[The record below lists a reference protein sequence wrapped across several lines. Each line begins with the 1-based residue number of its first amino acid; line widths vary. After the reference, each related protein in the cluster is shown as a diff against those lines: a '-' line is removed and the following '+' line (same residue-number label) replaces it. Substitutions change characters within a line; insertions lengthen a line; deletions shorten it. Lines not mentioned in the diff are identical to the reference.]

1 MYKVIH
7 YFTDLQDFNHPYNV
21 GDIFPR
27 SGVTV
32 TLERLK
38 ELSSDKNKQKKPLIK
53 LEGSEREAKTHT
65 KTEINRMPTAE
76 LKELAKKQGI
86 LNAEEK
92 IGSELKVLLIEK
104 LGL

>member
-1 MYKVIH
+1 MAKY
-7 YFTDLQDFNHPYNV
+7 PYIVNCN
-21 GDIFPR
+21 
-27 SGVTV
+27 GVWYSAGTEIPAEK
-32 TLERLK
+32 TLK
-38 ELSSDKNKQKKPLIK
+38 EENTENKM
-53 LEGSEREAKTHT
+53 HT

-92 IGSELKVLLIEK
+92 NGSELKTLLIEQ

>member
-1 MYKVIH
+1 MAKY
-7 YFTDLQDFNHPYNV
+7 PYIVNC
-21 GDIFPR
+21 D
-27 SGVTV
+27 GVWYSAGT
-32 TLERLK
+32 EIPAEKPLK
-38 ELSSDKNKQKKPLIK
+38 EDNAENK
-53 LEGSEREAKTHT
+53 TYT

-76 LKELAKKQGI
+76 LKELAKEQGI

>member
-1 MYKVIH
+1 MAKY
-7 YFTDLQDFNHPYNV
+7 PYIVNCN
-21 GDIFPR
+21 
-27 SGVTV
+27 GVWYSAGT
-32 TLERLK
+32 EIPAEKPLK
-38 ELSSDKNKQKKPLIK
+38 EENTENKM
-53 LEGSEREAKTHT
+53 HT

-92 IGSELKVLLIEK
+92 NGSELKTLLIEQ